1 MLLYKADGKFTSQH
15 NKLIKLLLQYNKIQ
29 YNSLLTLP
37 WWGFSVTMRLKKKL
51 IKIREVVNNSIRKER
66 MR

>member
-29 YNSLLTLP
+29 YFVPGTLYLSQM
-37 WWGFSVTMRLKKKL
+37 GTH
-51 IKIREVVNNSIRKER
+51 
-66 MR
+66 

>member
-29 YNSLLTLP
+29 YNSLLTPLV
-37 WWGFSVTMRLKKKL
+37 GLVSDNARQ
-51 IKIREVVNNSIRKER
+51 IKETN
-66 MR
+66 